1 MKTRPILGIDIGGS
15 GIKGA
20 PVDLTAGELATD
32 RFKLLTPSKST
43 PKNVA
48 KVVAEVV
55 DHFTDQVDADA
66 PIGITVPA
74 VVTHGVTRTAANI
87 DPEWLDC
94 EAEKLLADKLGRPVH
109 LLNDADAAGVCE
121 AQFGAAQNQS
131 GLVIVTTLGTG
142 IGTALLHNGVL
153 IPNSEFGHIE
163 IDGKDAETVASSGV
177 RDKKGLSYKE
187 WAPRLQK
194 YYSTIEA
201 LFWPELFVVGGG
213 VSRDSDKFLPRL
225 DLRTP
230 IVPAKHRNN
239 AGIIGAAWLA
249 AQTA

>member
-66 PIGITVPA
+66 PPIGITVPA

-87 DPEWLDC
+87 DPSGSTAKPKSCWPTSSAARSTC
-94 EAEKLLADKLGRPVH
+94 STTPTRPES
-109 LLNDADAAGVCE
+109 AR
-121 AQFGAAQNQS
+121 
-131 GLVIVTTLGTG
+131 
-142 IGTALLHNGVL
+142 
-153 IPNSEFGHIE
+153 PNS
-163 IDGKDAETVASSGV
+163 APPRTSPAWSS
-177 RDKKGLSYKE
+177 
-187 WAPRLQK
+187 
-194 YYSTIEA
+194 
-201 LFWPELFVVGGG
+201 
-213 VSRDSDKFLPRL
+213 
-225 DLRTP
+225 
-230 IVPAKHRNN
+230 
-239 AGIIGAAWLA
+239 
-249 AQTA
+249 

>member
-1 MKTRPILGIDIGGS
+1 M
-15 GIKGA
+15 
-20 PVDLTAGELATD
+20 
-32 RFKLLTPSKST
+32 
-43 PKNVA
+43 
-48 KVVAEVV
+48 
-55 DHFTDQVDADA
+55 
-66 PIGITVPA
+66 
-74 VVTHGVTRTAANI
+74 
-87 DPEWLDC
+87 
-94 EAEKLLADKLGRPVH
+94 
-109 LLNDADAAGVCE
+109 
-121 AQFGAAQNQS
+121 
-131 GLVIVTTLGTG
+131 TTLGTG

-213 VSRDSDKFLPRL
+213 GLPGFGQ
-225 DLRTP
+225 
-230 IVPAKHRNN
+230 VPAPASTCVRRSCRPSI
-239 AGIIGAAWLA
+239 ATTPASSGAAWLA

>member
-1 MKTRPILGIDIGGS
+1 M
-15 GIKGA
+15 
-20 PVDLTAGELATD
+20 
-32 RFKLLTPSKST
+32 
-43 PKNVA
+43 
-48 KVVAEVV
+48 
-55 DHFTDQVDADA
+55 
-66 PIGITVPA
+66 
-74 VVTHGVTRTAANI
+74 
-87 DPEWLDC
+87 
-94 EAEKLLADKLGRPVH
+94 
-109 LLNDADAAGVCE
+109 
-121 AQFGAAQNQS
+121 
-131 GLVIVTTLGTG
+131 TTLGTG

-213 VSRDSDKFLPRL
+213 GVSRDSDKFLPRL

-239 AGIIGAAWLA
+239 AGIIGGAAWLA